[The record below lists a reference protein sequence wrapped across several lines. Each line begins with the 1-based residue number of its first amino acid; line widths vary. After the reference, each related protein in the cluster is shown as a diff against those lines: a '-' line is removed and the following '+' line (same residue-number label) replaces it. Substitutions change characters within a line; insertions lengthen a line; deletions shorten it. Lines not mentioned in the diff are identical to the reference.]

1 MTISKPPLKTNVS
14 CTNPECSNL
23 ITIPIEQ
30 KRELFTENYL
40 KYGKIPLL
48 YCCKAC
54 QDAHYLELS
63 ESKFFEKGHLKNHES
78 ALVRKGYSVEKRWRR
93 QTPQQ
98 RERQTGLSFFYD

>member
-1 MTISKPPLKTNVS
+1 MTINKPPIKTNVS

-93 QTPQQ
+93 AEPATKLKQETLPA
-98 RERQTGLSFFYD
+98 FD